1 MVNLISLHPNKEN
14 VLILPFVG
22 HFKIDKI
29 IQYTQFIYIILV
41 QPFCTLAGKK
51 SRRQNLA
58 EGVECADG
66 VVMGERQVRR
76 I

>member
-51 SRRQNLA
+51 K
-58 EGVECADG
+58 ADAKILLKELS
-66 VVMGERQVRR
+66 VLMVS
-76 I
+76 